1 VPAILGE
8 NQNQLKEDGKHVQL
22 YKEVLVKEVDVN
34 TRIAEMAAEIVGKYK
49 GRKTLF
55 VELLNGARPFA
66 DSLMQAIQE
75 IDQEFFPNLQSII
88 ISRYGPNR
96 EPGPLRI
103 VTDLPPEY
111 RDLTEYSVV
120 VIDDLIDGGETL
132 RAAGD
137 LVESYGAE
145 DVSYAVLVKKDK
157 ERTVVVEPLMYG
169 FELPD
174 KWLAGRGMDDPRI
187 APEANRWLGDIAIA
201 NDF

>member
-1 VPAILGE
+1 MPALSGE
-8 NQNQLKEDGKHVQL
+8 NQIQSNENENHIQL
-22 YKEVLVKEVDVN
+22 YKEVLVKKADVKA
-34 TRIAEMAAEIVGKYK
+34 RIAEMAAEIVGKYK

-111 RDLTEYSVV
+111 RDLTGYSVV
-120 VIDDLIDGGETL
+120 VIDDLIDGGGTL
-132 RAAGD
+132 KCAGD
-137 LVESYGAE
+137 LVKSYGA
-145 DVSYAVLVKKDK
+145 DDISYAVLVKKDK
-157 ERTVVVEPLMYG
+157 DRAVGVEPLMYG

-174 KWLAGRGMDDPRI
+174 KWLAGWGMDDSRI

-201 NDF
+201 ND